1 MAPAPTDPLA
11 TLTRLAAQMSTRH
24 SLEAL
29 LQLVAE
35 AAAEALGVRRVSLRL
50 LDPSHTQLLA
60 TARSGEPLHRE
71 AMEFQIGEGL
81 LGWIAAHGEPL
92 CLAEPEADPRFA
104 PRPGMGPMGAF
115 LGVPIRSGAQVI
127 GVLSAIDP
135 AVRFD
140 DHHRQLLELVAAMC
154 APHIELARLADLIQ
168 LDPLTGSLNRR
179 GLDQRYPADHV
190 ADADAAPL
198 VVAMLDLDH
207 FKLVNDRHGHAVGDL
222 VLRHVTAMIGQALR
236 ADDALVRFGGEEFL
250 LLLPGLDRERGVRI
264 AERVRAAVAGSPAT
278 IPGGQV
284 VTTVSIGVAER
295 RPGESRDAV
304 FARADAAL
312 YQAKAAGR
320 DRVVAA

>member
-1 MAPAPTDPLA
+1 M
-11 TLTRLAAQMSTRH
+11 
-24 SLEAL
+24 
-29 LQLVAE
+29 
-35 AAAEALGVRRVSLRL
+35 LGGRRVSLRL

-71 AMEFQIGEGL
+71 TMEFRVGEGL

-115 LGVPIRSGAQVI
+115 IGVPIRSGAQVI

-179 GLDQRYPADHV
+179 GLDQRYPVDHV

-207 FKLVNDRHGHAVGDL
+207 FKRSAIWSCATSP
-222 VLRHVTAMIGQALR
+222 RSS
-236 ADDALVRFGGEEFL
+236 VRRCAPTTRWCGSAARSSCCSC
-250 LLLPGLDRERGVRI
+250 PASI
-264 AERVRAAVAGSPAT
+264 ASAAPASPSACAPRWPARRRRSPA
-278 IPGGQV
+278 
-284 VTTVSIGVAER
+284 
-295 RPGESRDAV
+295 
-304 FARADAAL
+304 ARW
-312 YQAKAAGR
+312 
-320 DRVVAA
+320 